1 MSTRR
6 SNTRPP
12 GAKRD
17 WDHRAAC
24 RGADTAMW
32 FPDPKEPAEAAKAV
46 CAGCPVRDECL
57 DYALASRQ
65 RFGVWGGMSEQERR
79 RLNSTPNRR
88 RTPGRR

>member
-1 MSTRR
+1 
-6 SNTRPP
+6 
-12 GAKRD
+12 
-17 WDHRAAC
+17 
-24 RGADTAMW
+24 MW

-79 RLNSTPNRR
+79 RLDSTPNRR
-88 RTPGRR
+88 RMPGRR